1 MQKKKTHAKIL
12 DPLKGPHKNIFDPR
26 KSYDPSK
33 SILTH
38 VTHSTDMKIWPTH
51 PRNPRYYAT
60 HTI

>member
-12 DPLKGPHKNIFDPR
+12 DPLKGPHKNIFDTR

-38 VTHSTDMKIWPTH
+38 VTHSSDMKI
-51 PRNPRYYAT
+51 
-60 HTI
+60 